1 MYFSFFGETRRPEGT
16 DRYSENHVNLC
27 KQVSVN
33 SMSAPVGFGT
43 KTPKKPKSERTKKRE
58 KASKQY
64 DKMKTDGLPE
74 YEVYARIEGSKQ
86 WYPIG
91 AIAVRRSSQ
100 ISRAIYHSEQDLLQ
114 GAFRAFPV
122 LKKKKSTLE
131 YGYRLKGEK
140 DDDIE
145 LAKKPRDRSE
155 RGLLGAINSIK
166 GLFGAKP
173 KEA

>member
-1 MYFSFFGETRRPEGT
+1 
-16 DRYSENHVNLC
+16 
-27 KQVSVN
+27 
-33 SMSAPVGFGT
+33 MSTPVGFGQ
-43 KTPKKPKSERTKKRE
+43 KTPKKPKSERTKQRE

-64 DKMKTDGLPE
+64 DQMKSQGLPE
-74 YEVYARIEGSKQ
+74 YEVYVRAAGKKQ

-100 ISRAIYHSEQDLLQ
+100 VSRAIYHSEKDLLQ

-122 LKKKKSTLE
+122 LKKNQANLE

-145 LAKKPRDRSE
+145 LAKKPRGRSE

-166 GLFGAKP
+166 GLFGAKQST
-173 KEA
+173 AS

>member
-1 MYFSFFGETRRPEGT
+1 MADEP
-16 DRYSENHVNLC
+16 
-27 KQVSVN
+27 Q
-33 SMSAPVGFGT
+33 GFGQ
-43 KTPKKPKSERTKKRE
+43 KTPKKPKSVRTKQRE

-74 YEVYARIEGSKQ
+74 YEVYVRGEDTKQ

-100 ISRAIYHSEQDLLQ
+100 ISRAIYHSEADLLQ

-122 LKKKKSTLE
+122 LKKYKDSLE

-145 LAKKPRDRSE
+145 PAVKGRDRSQL
-155 RGLLGAINSIK
+155 GLLGAINGIK
-166 GLFGAKP
+166 GLFGGKKAA
-173 KEA
+173 E

>member
-1 MYFSFFGETRRPEGT
+1 MADEP
-16 DRYSENHVNLC
+16 
-27 KQVSVN
+27 Q
-33 SMSAPVGFGT
+33 GFGQ
-43 KTPKKPKSERTKKRE
+43 KKPKKPKSERTQKRE

-74 YEVYARIEGSKQ
+74 YEVYVRGEGTKQ

-100 ISRAIYHSEQDLLQ
+100 ISRAIYHSEADLLQ

-122 LKKKKSTLE
+122 LKKYKDNLE

-145 LAKKPRDRSE
+145 TAVKERDRSE
-155 RGLLGAINSIK
+155 RGLMGAINGLK
-166 GLFGAKP
+166 GLFGGKKAA
-173 KEA
+173 E

>member
-1 MYFSFFGETRRPEGT
+1 M
-16 DRYSENHVNLC
+16 SE
-27 KQVSVN
+27 
-33 SMSAPVGFGT
+33 PVGFGV

-64 DKMKTDGLPE
+64 DQMKNDGLPE
-74 YEVYARIEGSKQ
+74 YEVYMRPVNNKQ
-86 WYPIG
+86 WYPVG

-100 ISRAIYHSEQDLLQ
+100 ISRAIYHSEADLLQ

-122 LKKKKSTLE
+122 LKKNKGNLE

-145 LAKKPRDRSE
+145 LAVKPRDRSE
-155 RGLLGAINSIK
+155 RGLQGLINNVK
-166 GLFGAKP
+166 GLFGAKQAT
-173 KEA
+173 E

>member
-1 MYFSFFGETRRPEGT
+1 M
-16 DRYSENHVNLC
+16 SE
-27 KQVSVN
+27 
-33 SMSAPVGFGT
+33 PVGFGK
-43 KTPKKPKSERTKKRE
+43 KTPKKPKSERTLKRE

-74 YEVYARIEGSKQ
+74 YEVYVRTQGSKQ
-86 WYPIG
+86 WFPIG

-100 ISRAIYHSEQDLLQ
+100 ISRAIYDSEAELLQ

-122 LKKKKSTLE
+122 LKKSRDNLE

-145 LAKKPRDRSE
+145 NAIKPRDRSE
-155 RGLLGAINSIK
+155 RGLLGAINGIK
-166 GLFGAKP
+166 GLFAKN
-173 KEA
+173 KVAE

>member
-1 MYFSFFGETRRPEGT
+1 M
-16 DRYSENHVNLC
+16 SE
-27 KQVSVN
+27 
-33 SMSAPVGFGT
+33 PVGFGK
-43 KTPKKPKSERTKKRE
+43 KTPKKPKSERTQKRE

-74 YEVYARIEGSKQ
+74 YEVYVRGEGTKQ

-122 LKKKKSTLE
+122 LKKSRDSLE
-131 YGYRLKGEK
+131 YGYRLKGETE
-140 DDDIE
+140 DDIE
-145 LAKKPRDRSE
+145 LAKKQRDRSE
-155 RGLLGAINSIK
+155 RGLMGAINGIK
-166 GLFGAKP
+166 GLFGAKQS
-173 KEA
+173 EG

>member
-1 MYFSFFGETRRPEGT
+1 M
-16 DRYSENHVNLC
+16 SEP
-27 KQVSVN
+27 K
-33 SMSAPVGFGT
+33 GFG
-43 KTPKKPKSERTKKRE
+43 KKPEKKVSKRTKERT

-74 YEVYARIEGSKQ
+74 YEVYMRAKGTKQ
-86 WYPIG
+86 WFPVG

-100 ISRAIYHSEQDLLQ
+100 ISRAIYHSEADLLQ

-122 LKKKKSTLE
+122 LKKSKDNLE

-145 LAKKPRDRSE
+145 TAVPQRSRSE
-155 RGLLGAINSIK
+155 RGLQGAINSIK
-166 GLFGAKP
+166 SLFGSKQD
-173 KEA
+173 